1 MRKVTPFACLCR
13 GKIKVTHY
21 GNIKIQLTWTESTR
35 GHLLWSQENTAVVN
49 CMITYLVQFFEML
62 T

>member
-1 MRKVTPFACLCR
+1 M
-13 GKIKVTHY
+13 THY
-21 GNIKIQLTWTESTR
+21 GNIKIQLTWTESSR